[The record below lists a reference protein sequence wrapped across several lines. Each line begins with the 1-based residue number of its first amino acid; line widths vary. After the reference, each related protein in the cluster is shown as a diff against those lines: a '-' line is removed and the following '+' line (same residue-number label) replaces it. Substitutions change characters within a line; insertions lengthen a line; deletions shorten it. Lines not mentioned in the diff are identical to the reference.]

1 MKKMDTKGSTE
12 TLVIP
17 SNSTISIKK
26 VGNTEGYD
34 GHCLR
39 AYYYFRDRM
48 PDIDG
53 TSVESINSIKKKY
66 PELRQLSKAP
76 TFLLT

>member
-1 MKKMDTKGSTE
+1 MKKMDTKRSNE
-12 TLVIP
+12 TLVTP
-17 SNSTISIKK
+17 SNSSISIKQIGK
-26 VGNTEGYD
+26 TDGYD

-39 AYYYFRDRM
+39 AYYYFKDMM

-53 TSVESINSIKKKY
+53 TSVESVNSIKHKY
-66 PELRQLSKAP
+66 PELRNRSKAP

>member
-1 MKKMDTKGSTE
+1 MKKMDTKRSNE

-17 SNSTISIKK
+17 SNSSLSIKK
-26 VGNTEGYD
+26 LGNTDGYD

-39 AYYYFRDRM
+39 AYYYFKDRM

-53 TSVESINSIKKKY
+53 TSVESVNSISKKY

-76 TFLLT
+76 TFA